1 MPLSSRRE
9 FIAAAAAASAGAAL
23 GGAARRPP
31 AAPTPNYWCT
41 WATQARTLAAHRAA
55 GDIVFPGDQGAV
67 GVRDN
72 LCEQVLFRKPIGWAR
87 SLYPESR
94 GEMNFLLDDG
104 WDVDFG
110 LPPGETKPYGSMVL
124 NAQRFQS
131 FGGSPADRL
140 KELVKRVRDLGWRGL
155 GLWVSPQSVG
165 ENWTFNLPRER
176 VYDELRRKK
185 EWCGEA
191 GVAYLK
197 VDWGARDGDIE
208 YRRRMSELAR
218 ELAPGMLVEHCRTLG
233 VPMNGVR
240 VEKVDGRDAVASAG
254 GRCEGDPGFDERVR
268 RHAEAL
274 LAFSDVFRIYDM
286 TEPLLVPQALERT
299 QVLLRIAERVGGSA
313 YVNVED
319 MPYLGAALGCSLG
332 VMRAANWP
340 DKAGRDVLFRHRRTG
355 EVVRAIAW
363 QRLAPP
369 FRSRKDFPTR
379 RTDATLTDNWSFTS
393 DDTWYRPVYGRTIP
407 QTAPAAVVRGL
418 ASFPRVVDAGEGVPF
433 VAAML
438 HPNGAFAVAA
448 LPRVDAVHGC
458 RVPAA
463 DVEIELP
470 RTALAGA
477 PVGVF
482 GRFHALSLGG
492 FGARPKAVTAR
503 DLAGGE
509 ERDVSAACGFVDG
522 RLVVDGRLL
531 DSISSPNDLSD
542 PAALLRI
549 HA

>member
-1 MPLSSRRE
+1 MPRTTRRE
-9 FIAAAAAASAGAAL
+9 FIAAAAAASAGAVL
-23 GGAARRPP
+23 GGGEGRGAA
-31 AAPTPNYWCT
+31 TPNYWCT
-41 WATQARTLAAHRAA
+41 WATQARTLAAYRAS
-55 GDIVFPGDQGAV
+55 GEIKFPGDQGLV
-67 GVRDN
+67 GARDN
-72 LCEQVLFRKPIGWAR
+72 LGEQVLFRERGGWAR
-87 SLYPESR
+87 TLYPESR
-94 GEMNFLLDDG
+94 SELNFLLDDG
-104 WDVDFG
+104 WDVGYG
-110 LPPGETKPYGSMVL
+110 LTPADCARYGSMVL
-124 NAQRFQS
+124 DETRFPS
-131 FGGSPADRL
+131 FRGTPAARL
-140 KELVKRVRDLGWRGL
+140 AALVRRVKDLGWRGL
-155 GLWVSPQSVG
+155 GLWVSPQAVG
-165 ENWTFNLPRER
+165 ESWTLRLPRER
-176 VYDELRRKK
+176 AYDELRRKM
-185 EWCGEA
+185 EWCAEA

-254 GRCEGDPGFDERVR
+254 GRCEGDPGFDARVR

-355 EVVRAIAW
+355 EVVRALAW

-379 RTDATLTDNWSFTS
+379 RTDATLTDSWSFTS
-393 DDTWYRPVYGRTIP
+393 DDTWYRPVHGRTVP

-418 ASFPRVVDAGEGVPF
+418 ASFPRVADAGEGVPF

-448 LPRVDAVHGC
+448 LPRVDAAHGC

-477 PVGVF
+477 PLGVF

-492 FGARPKAVTAR
+492 FVARPKAVTAR

-509 ERDVSAACGFVDG
+509 ERDVSAACGFAEG

-531 DSISSPNDLSD
+531 ASISSPTDLSD